1 MAIRIRNCLRHCPTA
16 PATAKEAASAPGSP
30 RDADGF
36 RWSGRL
42 RGTIGKSAL
51 WIGGSLLA
59 VAIALPVV
67 GQESLLPPGFENTPT
82 RPAPSPAPAPTPAP
96 RPATPT
102 SPGTSAPRPTAN
114 SGPTSAPRPASAQ
127 PGSAPVLLGPDGL
140 PLPGQGDTT
149 EDLPLPPPRYDLPPG
164 SRRLLSRVGP
174 LTAETGSLPANA
186 FGNRGLYLTAIINKT
201 EGQLVSRWAS
211 ILLRRALLSAVDTP
225 RTVNGADFA
234 SARAMLLLRQGDAN
248 AARML
253 VQSVDVDKASAR
265 MRQTV
270 MQVFIANA
278 DPAGLCPYVPAI
290 VGQGDERWDAAQA
303 MCSALVGEP
312 GPANAVLERL
322 RRRGEMAAIDVK
334 LAEKVV
340 GSGLNSRRS
349 ATVLWDDVGRLTPW
363 RFGLAT
369 ATGVDI
375 PASLWRTATP
385 AMQQWAVQA
394 PMIGVEQRLAWAP
407 AAAAKGVLSARA
419 YVDLMSWAAD
429 RDDASDDTIAK
440 GRDLRL
446 AFVAADLSVRV
457 ASIVALGAD
466 DGGGYAGKVLGA
478 RAAARVAPVDLDDAE
493 AHAMLQ
499 AMFAGG
505 LDSNAMAWAGNV
517 RVGSQGWGLLA
528 VGSPR
533 PLVGVDAGAV
543 GDFADDDDSV
553 DALRTRFLAAALIGL
568 GRVDQDN
575 ADDMARDYELA
586 LGTDTRWTRGIRLA
600 AERGEA
606 GTVALLVATGLQ
618 GRDWRGVP
626 PYHLYQ
632 ITRALRMVGLG
643 AEARM
648 IAAEALTRA

>member
-16 PATAKEAASAPGSP
+16 LAPAKEAASAPGCP
-30 RDADGF
+30 CDADGF

-59 VAIALPVV
+59 VAVALPVV

-82 RPAPSPAPAPTPAP
+82 RPAPTPTPAPTPSP

-102 SPGTSAPRPTAN
+102 NPGTGAPRPSPTP
-114 SGPTSAPRPASAQ
+114 GPTAAPRPASTQ
-127 PGSAPVLLGPDGL
+127 PGATPVQLGPDGL
-140 PLPGQGDTT
+140 PLPGQGTD
-149 EDLPLPPPRYDLPPG
+149 EDLPPLPPRYDLPPG

-174 LTAETGSLPANA
+174 LTAETGSLPVNA
-186 FGNRGLYLTAIINKT
+186 FGNRGLYLTAIMNKT

-234 SARAMLLLRQGDAN
+234 SARALLLLRQGDAN

-265 MRQTV
+265 MRQAA

-278 DPAGLCPYVPAI
+278 DPAGLCPYVPAM
-290 VGQGDERWDAAQA
+290 VGQGDQRWDAAQA

-312 GPANAVLERL
+312 GPANAVLERI
-322 RRRGEMAAIDVK
+322 RRRGQMAAIDAK

-340 GSGLNSRRS
+340 GSGINSRRS
-349 ATVLWDDVGRLTPW
+349 ATVLWDDVDRLTPW

-375 PASLWRTATP
+375 PANLWRTATP
-385 AMQQWAVQA
+385 AMRQWAVQA

-407 AAAAKGVLSARA
+407 AAAAKGVLSARG

-429 RDDASDDTIAK
+429 RDDASDDTTAK

-457 ASIVALGAD
+457 ASIVALGAE

-478 RAAARVAPVDLDDAE
+478 RAAARVAPVDLSDDE
-493 AHAMLQ
+493 AMAMLQ

-505 LDSNAMAWAGNV
+505 LDNNAMAWAGNV

-543 GDFADDDDSV
+543 DDFSGSDDSV
-553 DALRTRFLAAALIGL
+553 EGLRTRFLAAALIGL

-575 ADDMARDYELA
+575 ARELAQDHALA
-586 LGTDTRWTRGIRLA
+586 LGTDTRWTRAIRMA